1 MAEADQAPIA
11 LLERIC
17 RLEGSMDASMIFEE
31 DEPTVRMGQDGF
43 ALALTQAKLSRLE
56 VCSIVL
62 LHVFNAVAVQLQHFG
77 REISRSSQPI
87 REAAAVRTFIL
98 Y

>member
-1 MAEADQAPIA
+1 MAEAEQDPIA

-17 RLEGSMDASMIFEE
+17 RLESTMDASMAFEE

-56 VCSIVL
+56 VPRRI
-62 LHVFNAVAVQLQHFG
+62 LHALTRPASTITTSSPSAISHSG
-77 REISRSSQPI
+77 AASRSSNSAFP
-87 REAAAVRTFIL
+87 RL
-98 Y
+98 